1 MNFSTVEGNKRGYS
15 PEQVDGL
22 IARARRQY
30 EQPSLE
36 LMTSGVL
43 QAARFSLVDGGYEI
57 SEVDAAIARI
67 ADQFEEQ
74 EIARQIR
81 VGAHRQL
88 RRELDEL
95 TDRIGKVV
103 EGGFGRAF
111 SKASGGYDPKLVR
124 AAFSKVK
131 LSAGQIELLDTIE
144 LRSQPLGYRRSGLS
158 RLEVDEF
165 FGLVIAAVQRQRA
178 LT

>member
-1 MNFSTVEGNKRGYS
+1 MNFSTVEGTKRGYH

-22 IARARRQY
+22 ISRARRQY

-43 QAARFSLVDGGYEI
+43 QAARFSLVEGGYEV
-57 SEVDAAIARI
+57 SEVDNAIARI

-74 EIARQIR
+74 EIARQLR
-81 VGAHRQL
+81 SGAHRQL

-95 TDRIGKVV
+95 IERIG
-103 EGGFGRAF
+103 ERLDRGFSRAF

-124 AAFSKVK
+124 QVFARVK
-131 LSAGQIELLDTIE
+131 ISDGSIELIDTLE
-144 LRSQPLGYRRSGLS
+144 LRSQPLGYRRKGLS

-165 FGLVIAAVQRQRA
+165 LGLVIAAVQRQRA
-178 LT
+178 L